1 MIRSVLTLMKIK
13 GEGPPAFIQCHVL
26 ESVGDGEKE
35 GVDSDEE
42 ERGLGA
48 SSKDVGN
55 PKEVSWLCP
64 PLITIISRAG
74 MRFKSHSWHAA

>member
-1 MIRSVLTLMKIK
+1 MVIKKVLTVMKTQ
-13 GEGPPAFIQCHVL
+13 EGW
-26 ESVGDGEKE
+26 
-35 GVDSDEE
+35 
-42 ERGLGA
+42 GA

-64 PLITIISRAG
+64 PLITIISRPG